1 MRRERVGNENVM
13 SATPSSQA
21 HLRPR
26 NGGSVQ
32 IMAIVVVIRGQQR
45 QIQEPVGCGF
55 AAACA
60 AEAEEWPSAEAR
72 RRLLKPTHELMSEG
86 LPQPDI

>member
-1 MRRERVGNENVM
+1 M

-21 HLRPR
+21 HPSPGNDR
-26 NGGSVQ
+26 SVQ
-32 IMAIVVVIRGQQR
+32 VMAIVVVINERQR
-45 QIQEPVGCGF
+45 HVEEPVSAWF
-55 AAACA
+55 AASCA
-60 AEAEEWPSAEAR
+60 AKAEEWPSAEAR